1 MLFEC
6 MPHQSRHAEQVWHQA
21 TDMANLT
28 DAAERKAREYD
39 FTDGDFER
47 VRKLIYEHAGIS
59 LSASKQDMVYSRLA
73 RRLREKGLTRFADY
87 LRQLEAGDMHEWQ
100 AFTNALT
107 TNLTS
112 FYREAH
118 HFPILTEH
126 LARRRRICREPFTVW
141 CCAASTGEEPY
152 TIAMAA
158 IEALNDSAPPVRIIA
173 TDVDT
178 SVLAR
183 ADAGIYDLERI
194 ESLTPERARRFFL
207 RGNGNHAGSVKVR
220 PELRKLITFRR
231 LNLLDAQW
239 PLRGPFDVIMCR
251 NVMIYFDKDTQR
263 RILEKF
269 VPLLRSDGLLFA
281 GHSESFLQN
290 ADLFKLQGK
299 TVYGLAAKA
308 QAKNG

>member
-1 MLFEC
+1 MD
-6 MPHQSRHAEQVWHQA
+6 A
-21 TDMANLT
+21 T
-28 DAAERKAREYD
+28 ERKTREYD
-39 FTDGDFER
+39 FTDDDFER

-87 LRQLEAGDMHEWQ
+87 LRELETGDTHEWQ

-118 HFPILTEH
+118 HFPILAEH
-126 LARRRRICREPFTVW
+126 LMRRRRAGSGPIVIW

-158 IEALNDSAPPVRIIA
+158 IEALNDSAAQVRILA

-178 SVLAR
+178 NVLAK

-194 ESLTPERARRFFL
+194 ESLTPERVRRFFL
-207 RGNGNHAGSVKVR
+207 RGDGGRAGNVKVR
-220 PELRKLITFRR
+220 PELRELITFRR

-239 PLRGPFDVIMCR
+239 PVRGPFDVIMCR

-269 VPLLRSDGLLFA
+269 APLLRSDGLLFA

-290 ADLFKLQGK
+290 ADLFKLRGK
-299 TVYGLAAKA
+299 TVYGLAPTA
-308 QAKNG
+308 QVKNG

>member
-1 MLFEC
+1 
-6 MPHQSRHAEQVWHQA
+6 
-21 TDMANLT
+21 MANLIGV
-28 DAAERKAREYD
+28 AERKAREYD

-87 LRQLEAGDMHEWQ
+87 LRQLEAGDTDEWQ

-118 HFPILTEH
+118 HFPILAEH
-126 LARRRRICREPFTVW
+126 LTRRRGAGSGPLAVW

-158 IEALNDSAPPVRIIA
+158 IEALNDSAPPVRILA

-178 SVLAR
+178 NVLAK
-183 ADAGIYDLERI
+183 AEAGIYDIERI

-207 RGNGNHAGSVKVR
+207 RGDGGHAGNVKVR
-220 PELRKLITFRR
+220 AELRKLITFRH

-239 PLRGPFDVIMCR
+239 PVRGPFDVIMCR

-281 GHSESFLQN
+281 GHSESFLQS
-290 ADLFKLQGK
+290 ADLFKLRGK

-308 QAKNG
+308 QVRHG

>member
-1 MLFEC
+1 
-6 MPHQSRHAEQVWHQA
+6 
-21 TDMANLT
+21 MANLME
-28 DAAERKAREYD
+28 AAERKTREYD
-39 FTDGDFER
+39 FTNEDFER

-87 LRQLEAGDMHEWQ
+87 LRQLEAGDTNEWQ

-118 HFPILTEH
+118 HFPILAEH
-126 LARRRRICREPFTVW
+126 LMRRRRAGGGPFTVW

-158 IEALNDSAPPVRIIA
+158 IEALNDSAPPVRILA

-178 SVLAR
+178 NVLAK
-183 ADAGIYDLERI
+183 ADAGIYDIERI
-194 ESLTPERARRFFL
+194 ESLAPERARRFFL
-207 RGNGNHAGSVKVR
+207 RGDGSRAGNVKVR
-220 PELRKLITFRR
+220 PELRKLITFGR
-231 LNLLDAQW
+231 LNLLDTQW
-239 PLRGPFDVIMCR
+239 PVRGPFDVIMCR

-269 VPLLRSDGLLFA
+269 APLLRSDGLLFA
-281 GHSESFLQN
+281 GHSESFLQS
-290 ADLFKLQGK
+290 ADLFKLRGK

-308 QAKNG
+308 QVRHG